1 MKFPFSKDHDFFM
14 LLALAQAEK
23 ALAKDEVPVGAVV
36 VNPEGVVVARAYNK
50 VEAKGCQI
58 AHAEM
63 LAIQKACKKLG
74 DWRLNGYWVYVTL
87 EPCAMCMN
95 LMKLSRIAGVV
106 FGAESPLFGYHLD
119 KNDGVRV
126 YNSNAIEILGG
137 IFSEKS
143 VSLLRRFFKNKRKKG
158 ERIQ

>member
-1 MKFPFSKDHDFFM
+1 MSSPFFADHEFFM
-14 LLALAQAEK
+14 SLALAQAQK
-23 ALAKDEVPVGAVV
+23 ALEKDEVPIGAVV
-36 VNPEGVVVARAYNK
+36 VNEEGAVVARAYNQ
-50 VEAKGCQI
+50 VEAKKCQI

-74 DWRLNGYWVYVTL
+74 DWRLNGHWVYVTL

-95 LMKLSRIAGVV
+95 FMKLSRVAGVV
-106 FGAESPLFGYHLD
+106 YGAESPLFGYHLD

-126 YNSNAIEILGG
+126 YNSNAVQILGG
-137 IFSEKS
+137 VLAEKS
-143 VSLLRRFFKNKRKKG
+143 VSLLKQFFKEKRKKG